1 MRLALLTIAAANAL
15 LMCICSSAIAQVTD
29 PCTGITCGGYGNCL
43 VQNGSPVCV
52 CYQGY
57 TLDQTGINCV
67 PAAPPQ
73 PIQPAPQPQQYQQ
86 PAQPAP
92 QPQQY
97 QEPVQPAQPAQPAP
111 QPQQYQQP
119 AQPTTPA
126 PPPPAVDEASSYS
139 VQTVDQP
146 SGLMLT
152 AGTMQLGGY
161 LALVYGQI
169 SMEGM
174 DRRNGASIE
183 VLPTFGYFMI
193 DNLELKLNLIIAKGF
208 GQYFEDSPWDVGAM
222 IGIKYHLQAGSA
234 FFYIG
239 ADVGMEV
246 FDYDEGDPYKYV
258 VVAVPLGFLIPLNYH
273 VAIDIGI
280 LPTMLFGLGGV
291 RETVISIP
299 VGYLGVQGY
308 F

>member
-73 PIQPAPQPQQYQQ
+73 PI
-86 PAQPAP
+86 
-92 QPQQY
+92 
-97 QEPVQPAQPAQPAP
+97 QPAP

-258 VVAVPLGFLIPLNYH
+258 VVALPLGFLIPLNYH